1 MGRRATLFE
10 RMATRGRLAATP
22 CACTECRVLDRAH
35 PNEGRQLL
43 LVGNTGGE
51 RMPAAD
57 HPDAVPPAR
66 RTARALKGRTSR
78 DARSRPPKAESETP
92 MNALTKIA
100 KTPPAATPPVPSS
113 SIEMIPFSALRRA
126 PENVRKTSIEEDVDA
141 LAANIAAVGL
151 LQSLIGYR
159 VGKKREVWI
168 VGGGR
173 RLAALG
179 RLLDDFRI
187 DLGFQVPV
195 LIRDRDEAIELSL
208 AENLERRDMN
218 PADEFEAF
226 RLLMEP
232 GTRSPADIAKRFGLT
247 ELYVKQRLRLAE
259 LAPEVLDG
267 LRAGDMTLAGALAYA
282 KAPDPEV
289 QRQVYAAQKRRAYD
303 KHDPNSIRTA
313 VTNTGKTT
321 GWALYKFIGAAAYER
336 EGGNYDD
343 GLFGDASDYAGERR
357 LAHQFLI
364 EKLARDHID
373 FQMLREA
380 RAMAKAFDVDEDL
393 VVGHVIYPDIELPAW
408 WRLTKPKPPA
418 GFIWV
423 DHPHSVEEVRK
434 MWAIAR
440 RERINAQLLV
450 GIDNE
455 GNLAA
460 WRHGFFVEKEQATRV
475 RTSPAP
481 AGYTPPPPPTPEERE
496 AADRAAGVDLWSKRL
511 AVGDFAGSFLDGRVF
526 WPTGWG
532 ARNPERKTIDGV
544 EGWWV
549 PMMVFVSDAEV
560 AAQIDVAG
568 QRYDQAKREA
578 AEAAEAK
585 RIADEEAAAQVA
597 RRHDELLGMD
607 PPAVAVIDGEAWF
620 RTDEG
625 GYGTADEEG
634 WCNSWVELLGEFA
647 DEGVTTFDTREA
659 FDAAHAA
666 AAARQDAIG
675 ATEAPVAPDQQES
688 IR

>member
-10 RMATRGRLAATP
+10 RMSARIQLGTAICG
-22 CACTECRVLDRAH
+22 CDECRALDRAH
-35 PNEGRQLL
+35 PSEGRQLL

-51 RMPAAD
+51 RMLAAD
-57 HPDAVPPAR
+57 HPDAAPPAS
-66 RTARALKGRTSR
+66 RAVRAPKGRTSR
-78 DARSRPPKAESETP
+78 DARSRPPKAESEIP

-113 SIEMIPFSALRRA
+113 SIEMVPFSALRRA

-218 PADEFEAF
+218 PADEFDAF

-289 QRQVYAAQKRRAYD
+289 QRQIFAAQKRRAYD
-303 KHDPNSIRTA
+303 KHDPRSINQA
-313 VTNTGKTT
+313 LWNAKTT
-321 GWALYKFIGAAAYER
+321 EWPLYKFVGAEAYER
-336 EGGNYDD
+336 AGGGYDEGLFDD
-343 GLFGDASDYAGERR
+343 GGRSGDARR
-357 LAHQFLI
+357 LDRQSLVVELAH
-364 EKLARDHID
+364 A
-373 FQMLREA
+373 MVEA
-380 RAMAKAFDVDEDL
+380 RVAAKRAEWHCELGVHTI
-393 VVGHVIYPDIELPAW
+393 VGHVIYPDVALPKYSLDKAPKAPDGFAW
-408 WRLTKPKPPA
+408 VATSYDPA
-418 GFIWV
+418 
-423 DHPHSVEEVRK
+423 RAK
-434 MWAIAR
+434 AMWKTVANNAIA
-440 RERINAQLLV
+440 AQILV
-450 GIDNE
+450 GVNE
-455 GNLAA
+455 DGELAM
-460 WRHGFFVEKEQATRV
+460 WKLGFFVDAGQKNAVQPPV
-475 RTSPAP
+475 SPPAP
-481 AGYTPPPPPTPEERE
+481 QRDLTPEERE
-496 AADRAAGVDLWSKRL
+496 AADRAAGVAVWSKRL
-511 AVGDFAGSFLDGRVF
+511 AIGEFEGTFLENRVF
-526 WPTGWG
+526 WYDRW
-532 ARNPERKTIDGV
+532 RDSPERTVVDGV
-544 EGWWV
+544 SGWLY
-549 PMMVFVSDAEV
+549 PLRVFVSDDQV
-560 AAQIDVAG
+560 AAQVDSAG
-568 QRYDQAKREA
+568 ERYDRAKREA

-585 RIADEEAAAQVA
+585 RIADEEATAQLA
-597 RRHDELLGMD
+597 RRHDELLAMD

-620 RTDEG
+620 RTEEG

-634 WCNSWVELLGEFA
+634 WCNSWPELLGEYA
-647 DEGVTTFDTREA
+647 DEDVTTFDTREA

-666 AAARQDAIG
+666 AAARQTEG
-675 ATEAPVAPDQQES
+675 AGA
-688 IR
+688 